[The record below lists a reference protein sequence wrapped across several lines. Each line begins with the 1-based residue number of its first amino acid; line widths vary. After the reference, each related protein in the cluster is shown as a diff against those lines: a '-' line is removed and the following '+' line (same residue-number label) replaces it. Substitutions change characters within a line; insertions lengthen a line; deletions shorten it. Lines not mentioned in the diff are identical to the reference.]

1 MHSLTIFA
9 HLLKKLPSPIYK
21 FFGRRYIDGKFPRH
35 IFIELS
41 SDCQLLCPHCPRPR
55 ISRNIPYW
63 LFEKIVDE
71 ASLHGHRSFS
81 LHLFGEPLL
90 YPRIID
96 CVRTLKRRGHTVIL
110 TTNGVLLWKYW
121 RDLVSVDKIIWS
133 YKKGIKVPEELKTWK
148 NFTVRFFEG
157 EEVDTSWPRREVRHY
172 HNYGGKIPVAQST
185 DTSKRYPCYHPF
197 LAPAVRANGDI
208 VICCADPEGKS
219 VVGNVSNMK
228 ISEAWKLMDKV
239 REDHKHGIYGGIC
252 KNCDVWKSYPDLG
265 V

>member
-1 MHSLTIFA
+1 MLSPTIFA
-9 HLLKKLPSPIYK
+9 QFFKRIPTPIYK
-21 FFGRRYIDGKFPRH
+21 WLAQRWIDYEYPRH
-35 IFIELS
+35 IFIELTS
-41 SDCQLLCPHCPRPR
+41 SCNLSCPHCPRPR
-55 ISRNIPYW
+55 ISRELPYR

-96 CVRTLKRRGHTVIL
+96 CIRTLKERGHTVIL

-121 RDLVSVDKIIWS
+121 RDLASVDKIIWS
-133 YKKGIKVPEELKTWK
+133 YKKGLKVPEELRNSH

-157 EEVDTSWPRREVRHY
+157 MEEDKTWPRREVRPY
-172 HNYGGKIPVAQST
+172 HNYGGKIPIAPST
-185 DTSKRYPCYHPF
+185 DITNRYPCYHPF

-219 VVGNVSNMK
+219 VVGNVSSMK
-228 ISEAWKLMDKV
+228 ISEAWKLMDKT
-239 REDHKHGIYGGIC
+239 RQEHLKGEYKGIC
-252 KNCDVWKSYPDLG
+252 KNCSTWQAYPSLF
-265 V
+265 